1 MIQRIKNLREDEL
14 VKGSFVLFFLI
25 VVYNLFNYVFQI
37 SMAKMLGP
45 EDYGIMAAL
54 MSIIYIFSI
63 PSEAVQTMIT
73 KYTSVL
79 IPSNGHGKVKDL
91 LIRVL
96 KKSLIFATLI
106 FIIYVIISVLFLSE
120 FLDISLDLMIFTGLF
135 IFVVFSLPA
144 IRGVIQGMKRFS
156 TLGFNLITEACI
168 KVVLSLFLVFI
179 GWKVFGSIAAVLLA
193 SILTFFIS
201 LRVIKPIL
209 ASKRETQLFKNRYLG
224 NLPIL
229 IATTAVV
236 LMYSLDII
244 LARRF
249 FSSTI
254 AGQFAFVSLIGK
266 VIIFVGSSIGK
277 TMFPISSEQFSKG
290 NNTKKLLIKS
300 LLMVSAFSLASLLL
314 YYLVPGEIIRLIS
327 LVSDQYIGAS
337 NILFILGASYSLL
350 SISYL
355 IILYRLSINVNRF
368 VYSILIFVLIQ
379 LILLLVFN
387 SNLLE
392 YSLAILF
399 SNFLLF
405 IYSVLMLRNAQKN

>member
-63 PSEAVQTMIT
+63 PSEAVQTMMT

-290 NNTKKLLIKS
+290 NNTKK
-300 LLMVSAFSLASLLL
+300 
-314 YYLVPGEIIRLIS
+314 
-327 LVSDQYIGAS
+327 
-337 NILFILGASYSLL
+337 
-350 SISYL
+350 
-355 IILYRLSINVNRF
+355 
-368 VYSILIFVLIQ
+368 
-379 LILLLVFN
+379 
-387 SNLLE
+387 
-392 YSLAILF
+392 
-399 SNFLLF
+399 
-405 IYSVLMLRNAQKN
+405 